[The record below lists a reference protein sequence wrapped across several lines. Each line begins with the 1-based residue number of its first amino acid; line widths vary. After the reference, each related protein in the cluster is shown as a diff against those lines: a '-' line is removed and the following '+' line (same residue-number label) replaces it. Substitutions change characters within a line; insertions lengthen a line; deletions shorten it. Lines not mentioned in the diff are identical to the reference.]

1 MKNDKEKI
9 ENQISK
15 IKKIEDLIIYIMII
29 IHLIIIE

>member
-15 IKKIEDLIIYIMII
+15 IKKIEDLIKYIMII